1 MSWRQ
6 VNGVKHLQL
15 VYLKKN
21 IYNWRII
28 ALKRKGGRERERE
41 RESEQLFR
49 NSTLYVR
56 DSTRTMICYH
66 SDGKGDKLP
75 FELRIQ
81 SVNKSIPHEHK
92 LDNQLCS

>member
-1 MSWRQ
+1 MVSNIYNWFI
-6 VNGVKHLQL
+6 
-15 VYLKKN
+15 KKN

-28 ALKRKGGRERERE
+28 ALKRKGGRE

-81 SVNKSIPHEHK
+81 SVNKSKSHEHK